1 MWLNPLHLTV
11 RRPTTNCRAQI
22 LLLLVTLLDFKVPA
36 TPQNW
41 PLKDFCWK
49 IKPWARVFCLPFS
62 LSVLMLWREWPGA
75 PTLYYSSKILVVEM
89 NMQWRCF
96 LIMILKLFNVLLKNQ
111 INIRGARECL
121 HRMSSGLL
129 KLGVL
134 KCHSVT
140 SPNIVISW
148 PDAIA
153 KVHCSTFS
161 WGPTKTMAKVSG
173 INSAWDCRCS
183 WSDNYVMPFLIS
195 TPKIRLRTVISNL
208 TTSFSQR

>member
-1 MWLNPLHLTV
+1 MLLNPLHLTV
-11 RRPTTNCRAQI
+11 RRPNTNCRAQI

-62 LSVLMLWREWPGA
+62 HSVHLMWREWPGA

-111 INIRGARECL
+111 INIREAMACQ
-121 HRMSSGLL
+121 HHMSSGPL

-134 KCHSVT
+134 KGHSLI
-140 SPNIVISW
+140 SPNI
-148 PDAIA
+148 AI
-153 KVHCSTFS
+153 
-161 WGPTKTMAKVSG
+161 
-173 INSAWDCRCS
+173 
-183 WSDNYVMPFLIS
+183 
-195 TPKIRLRTVISNL
+195 
-208 TTSFSQR
+208 